1 MSHLIY
7 LESVTGYGPAENA
20 RRLEILH
27 SIVRPGF
34 TIELLTPPDGP
45 KILEQPS
52 DFEQLQRAALAAVR
66 AIQPGA
72 CGAVISAGAVDPGL
86 AELRA
91 VARVPIIG
99 PGEASLFLARLL
111 GSRLAILTVEPA
123 VAGAHAM
130 IQNVRAKP
138 DTVVVRPMRTTV
150 RKILANMD
158 EGRAI
163 MREAAAA
170 AIREDHA
177 DVLYLGSMTQG
188 TLGIT
193 KALRDEFGIPVIDP
207 LPVSIH
213 AAEEAAA
220 ARGA

>member
-1 MSHLIY
+1 MPHLIY

-20 RRLEILH
+20 RRLKILH
-27 SIVRPGF
+27 SMVHPGF

-52 DFEQLQRAALAAVR
+52 DLEQLQRAALGAVR

-72 CGAVISAGAVDPGL
+72 CGAIISAGAVDPGL

-91 VARVPIIG
+91 VARVPVIG
-99 PGEASLFLARLL
+99 PGEASLFLAQLL
-111 GSRLAILTVEPA
+111 GSRLAILTVEPVVA
-123 VAGAHAM
+123 VAYAM

-138 DTVVVRPMRTTV
+138 DTVVVRPMRTTI

-163 MREAAAA
+163 IREAAAA
-170 AIREDHA
+170 AIREDKA

-193 KALRDEFGIPVIDP
+193 KWSG
-207 LPVSIH
+207 S
-213 AAEEAAA
+213 
-220 ARGA
+220 

>member
-1 MSHLIY
+1 MPHLIY

-20 RRLEILH
+20 RRLEILRAL
-27 SIVRPGF
+27 VRPGF

-45 KILEQPS
+45 KILEQPG
-52 DFEQLQRAALAAVR
+52 DFEQMQRAALGAVR
-66 AIQPGA
+66 AIQPSA

-86 AELRA
+86 ANLRA
-91 VARVPIIG
+91 VARVPVIG

-138 DTVVVRPMRTTV
+138 DTVVVRPMQTTV

-163 MREAAAA
+163 MRAAAAA
-170 AIREDHA
+170 AIREDKA

-188 TLGIT
+188 TLGIAQ
-193 KALRDEFGIPVIDP
+193 ALRDEFGVPVIDP

-220 ARGA
+220 ARGG